1 MSYNIGNILSRM
13 YGGAKSGGG
22 MLYEGAQRAGENFM
36 SNFRHERNRSGME
49 DFEKKLKENKN
60 LFGQNQQF
68 YQSHGVEP
76 MAHGYIKNRIFN
88 PELSRTR
95 TLTDAL
101 RKSGHQPSGQED
113 TRMSLQQQADSSLSQ
128 KRPNPLQY
136 YTPIQELQQEAPQ
149 GPQLTEQPV
158 YKIPSDIARTQPA
171 NKQVLPTSSMTASHR
186 QLPPQQHMLQ
196 QMTPQQQHMLQMQ
209 HLQYMQQMQHLQ
221 QRMNMQNQMRQ
232 VPKQQQQNDQFKENY
247 SNRTIVNNSL
257 KIMTQVNQMTSGS
270 IPKSEQ
276 EEIFNQLVLHNGDA
290 RSIPYSMFNSFSPK
304 AQNILNQIQNPVS
317 ERK

>member
-221 QRMNMQNQMRQ
+221 
-232 VPKQQQQNDQFKENY
+232 
-247 SNRTIVNNSL
+247 
-257 KIMTQVNQMTSGS
+257 
-270 IPKSEQ
+270 
-276 EEIFNQLVLHNGDA
+276 
-290 RSIPYSMFNSFSPK
+290 
-304 AQNILNQIQNPVS
+304 
-317 ERK
+317 